1 MEIQQSTSQWHRSER
16 KKWKK
21 YKLSVPHFHF
31 PCVNGNKSF
40 FVLSNSFLFAK
51 LSLHKKLVP
60 KITKILFLTIQQR
73 QMNFFWQSTIEH
85 VKYAQRCWKLVS
97 LFALCLVP
105 HRMWLCERMVRIK
118 STERKWLFIF
128 KFIVQLPFDDPSF
141 ILPYSNLNFIQL
153 RIVRGR
159 NSVYSNNDNVR
170 IKFANSKKKKNL
182 KNVRCRIKSSDRN
195 SNYLSGARRV
205 NFNMYSTKF
214 FNSSYNSVGSI
225 ASLSFFSR
233 FVYRKW
239 NLNKNILYRAHPSV
253 YFIEFAINN
262 FFFSQS
268 FVHFL

>member
-21 YKLSVPHFHF
+21 YQLSVPHFHF

-40 FVLSNSFLFAK
+40 FVLSNSFFVCKVEFAQK
-51 LSLHKKLVP
+51 ISSQNHKNP
-60 KITKILFLTIQQR
+60 FFDHTTETNKI
-73 QMNFFWQSTIEH
+73 FFWQSTIEH

-141 ILPYSNLNFIQL
+141 ILHYSNLNFIQL

-225 ASLSFFSR
+225 ASLR
-233 FVYRKW
+233 
-239 NLNKNILYRAHPSV
+239 
-253 YFIEFAINN
+253 
-262 FFFSQS
+262 FFFSICLQKVK
-268 FVHFL
+268 FK